1 MPVIVPSVSK
11 IIQRIVFNKL
21 YIETL
26 QHYVKS
32 LTKKKKGKKFL
43 SWRIW
48 VSIPVLPACE
58 AGALPFELIPH
69 SRTLVGGK
77 RS

>member
-32 LTKKKKGKKFL
+32 LTKKKKRKKIPQL
-43 SWRIW
+43 ENLGIDPSTSRMRSGRS
-48 VSIPVLPACE
+48 SI
-58 AGALPFELIPH
+58 
-69 SRTLVGGK
+69 
-77 RS
+77 

>member
-58 AGALPFELIPH
+58 ADALPFELIPH

>member
-21 YIETL
+21 YTETL

-32 LTKKKKGKKFL
+32 LTKKKKEKNSSVGESGYRSQYFPHAKRALFHL
-43 SWRIW
+43 S
-48 VSIPVLPACE
+48 
-58 AGALPFELIPH
+58 
-69 SRTLVGGK
+69 
-77 RS
+77 